1 MFGIRTIIFEP
12 GYYRT
17 KAFGNIL
24 HQTPASIP
32 DYSEF
37 NKAVRDF
44 ETTSYGKEPGDP
56 KKAVDRMIDV
66 VKGDGLAKGKDLP
79 VKMPLGSDELK
90 IVQDKCL
97 ATLKLCEEW
106 KDLITST
113 DIE

>member
-1 MFGIRTIIFEP
+1 MFGIRAIVFEP

-17 KAFGNIL
+17 KAFGNSL
-24 HQTPASIP
+24 HQTRESIP

-56 KKAVDRMIDV
+56 KKAVDRMMNV

-79 VKMPLGSDELK
+79 VRMPLGRDGLK
-90 IVQDKCL
+90 IVQDNCL

-106 KDLITST
+106 NDVITST